1 MRRVPKLKPR
11 KSPCA
16 SCPFRRDVPSGVWAE
31 SEYDKLPAYDG
42 TTGDQAMAGAL
53 GAFLCHNDPDRS
65 ICAGWAALSSTE
77 TLALRLAASMDRDVD
92 VDACLD
98 YTTDVPLFASGAEA
112 AEHGKAEIQAPSE
125 KASQVIGKVVR
136 VRARTSKPVVTE

>member
-1 MRRVPKLKPR
+1 MPRLKPR

-42 TTGDQAMAGAL
+42 TTGEQAMAGAL
-53 GAFLCHNDPDRS
+53 GAFLCHNDPDKS
-65 ICAGWAALSSTE
+65 ICAGWAALSNYD
-77 TLALRLAASMDRDVD
+77 TLALRMASRLDPDVD
-92 VDACLD
+92 VQACVD

-112 AEHGKAEIQAPSE
+112 AEHGKREIEAPSD
-125 KASQVIGKVVR
+125 KAVSTIGKVVK